1 MIMLKNIKSFFIAL
15 LLLLSFAASA
25 QKNVFLDRN
34 YWKSKPDRPTIES
47 EIKKG
52 NDPAQ
57 LNSNAFDA
65 TVYAILEQA
74 PDESIKF
81 LLAQKGNEVN
91 KVTHDGRTY
100 IFWAAYK
107 GNVGL
112 MQYLLDKGAKTD
124 LLDDKGYTV
133 LNFAAS
139 SGQTNTKVYDFCL
152 AHGANLKKDVDH
164 DGANALLLAA
174 LYDTDFS
181 LINYFVSKGLDLK
194 SVDSNGNTAFNYAAK
209 TGNLITLKTLVEKG
223 VKFNDNAM
231 IFASQGTRST
241 SNTLETYQYLESLRI
256 KPTAIGKNGETTL
269 HAIVRKEKQL
279 EIINYFLGKG
289 VDLNRADND
298 GNTIFMN
305 AASANNDPQVI
316 ELLASKTKDLNQKNK
331 KGVSAL
337 AFAVKNNTPQI
348 VDLLLKKGADVKI
361 TDANGDNLAY
371 YLIQSYNS
379 QKKEAF
385 EAKLKMLQEK
395 GLNVVVPQKNGN
407 TLYHL
412 AVAQNDLSL
421 LKDISRFKGDINAKN
436 KDGLTALHKAA
447 LTAKDDSI
455 LKFLI
460 ESGAKKEAVTDMKE
474 TAYDLASENEY
485 LEKNKISIDFLK

>member
-1 MIMLKNIKSFFIAL
+1 MLKNIKSFFIVSIM
-15 LLLLSFAASA
+15 LLSLAVSA

-34 YWKSKPDRPTIES
+34 YWKDKPTQASVAAAIQ
-47 EIKKG
+47 KG

-57 LNSNAFDA
+57 FNSNAFDA

-74 PDESIKF
+74 PDETIKF
-81 LLAQKGNEVN
+81 LLAQKGNGVN
-91 KVTHDGRTY
+91 KITHDGRTY

-107 GNVGL
+107 GNVEL

-133 LNFAAS
+133 LNFAAA

-152 AHGANLKKDVDH
+152 ANGANLKKDVDH

-174 LYDTDFS
+174 PNDTNFS
-181 LINYFVSKGLDLK
+181 LIHYFVSKGIDLK
-194 SVDSNGNTAFNYAAK
+194 SVDYNGNTAFNYAAK
-209 TGNLITLKTLVEKG
+209 TGNLTTLKTLVGKG

-241 SNTLETYQYLESLRI
+241 SNTLEVYQYLESLKI
-256 KPTAIGKNGETTL
+256 KPTAIGKNGETAL
-269 HAIVRKEKQL
+269 HAIVRKERQF
-279 EIINYFLGKG
+279 EIINYFLDKG
-289 VDLNRADND
+289 IDLNRADND

-305 AASANNDPQVI
+305 AASANNDPQII
-316 ELLASKTKDLNQKNK
+316 ELLASKTKDLNQQNK

-337 AFAVKNNTPQI
+337 AFAVKNNAPEI
-348 VDLLLKKGADVKI
+348 VNLLLKNGADVKI
-361 TDANGDNLAY
+361 TDANGDNLAV
-371 YLIQSYNS
+371 YLVQSYNS

-385 EAKLKMLQEK
+385 ESKLKMLQEK
-395 GLNVVVPQKNGN
+395 GLDVAAPQKNGN

-412 AVAQNDLSL
+412 AVGQNDLSL
-421 LKDISRFKGDINAKN
+421 LKEISRFKIDINVKN

-485 LEKNKISIDFLK
+485 LEKSKIAIDFLK